1 MRITIFY
8 CISFLMLSFIIP
20 KPSNN
25 KKEATYIYLASG
37 YTNDTVSLMVD
48 TFQVLKDEVVNTQK
62 EHNDLTD
69 VYVKLTK
76 DSIFCYKGSSI
87 VSKSLMKS
95 DDESVK
101 ILLTINNHPYS
112 YTMHLKQR
120 RYLFISKHSYYYNVY
135 FNQFKKAVT
144 LY

>member
-1 MRITIFY
+1 MRVTIFFS
-8 CISFLMLSFIIP
+8 ISFLMLSLIIP
-20 KPSNN
+20 YN

-37 YTNDTVSLMVD
+37 YTNDTVSLVVA

-69 VYVKLTK
+69 IYVKLTK
-76 DSIFCYKGSSI
+76 DSIICYKGSLI
-87 VSKSLMKS
+87 VSRSLMKR
-95 DDESVK
+95 DDKSLK

-112 YTMHLKQR
+112 YLMHLKQG
-120 RYLFISKHSYYYNVY
+120 RYLFITKHTYYYNVY
-135 FNQFKKAVT
+135 FNQFKKLVT